1 MRLRKSLTSQDS
13 AAEAE
18 AGLVE
23 TAAAGLADL
32 GRSEDG
38 GVRRAGGSRPLGRGR
53 EGPRSVQ
60 CFSWSVRGRTFSLA
74 SRCFYIHLEKKAK
87 IRTQDL
93 AISDAQYSD
102 SAIPYL
108 TQCSSQ
114 QMSSLIP
121 ITYFTHPAT
130 HLPSD
135 STLRSS

>member
-1 MRLRKSLTSQDS
+1 MIEKSGVSTIDRRTFQPADSGKTMRLRKSLTSQDS

-60 CFSWSVRGRTFSLA
+60 CFSWSVRGKPR
-74 SRCFYIHLEKKAK
+74 R
-87 IRTQDL
+87 R
-93 AISDAQYSD
+93 
-102 SAIPYL
+102 
-108 TQCSSQ
+108 
-114 QMSSLIP
+114 
-121 ITYFTHPAT
+121 AT
-130 HLPSD
+130 GN
-135 STLRSS
+135 